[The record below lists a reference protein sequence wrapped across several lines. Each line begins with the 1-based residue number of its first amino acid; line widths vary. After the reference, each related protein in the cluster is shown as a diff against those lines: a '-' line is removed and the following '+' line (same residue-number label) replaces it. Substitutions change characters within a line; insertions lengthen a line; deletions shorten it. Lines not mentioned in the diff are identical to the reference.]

1 MEDKE
6 LEKPEAAEE
15 TAVQPETGRALQD
28 EPGKEKRVLAP
39 EEIEKRR
46 NRIVIPAFVLVFLG
60 VMY

>member
-1 MEDKE
+1 MEDKD

-39 EEIEKRR
+39 EEIEK
-46 NRIVIPAFVLVFLG
+46 
-60 VMY
+60 

>member
-6 LEKPEAAEE
+6 LEKPEAVEE
-15 TAVQPETGRALQD
+15 TAIQPETGRALQD

-39 EEIEKRR
+39 I
-46 NRIVIPAFVLVFLG
+46 ATFVLVFLG

>member
-1 MEDKE
+1 M
-6 LEKPEAAEE
+6 EKPEAVEE
-15 TAVQPETGRALQD
+15 TAIQPETGRALQD

-46 NRIVIPAFVLVFLG
+46 KFIVIPAFILVFLG